1 MHVETPNMQ
10 HLGDLPRDVLTFDAG
25 LLQPGALARIER
37 HLPDVRALTV
47 MIDDPAALAGPP
59 LPQVRR
65 LELVRAA
72 DLPRLWPALSAAFPG
87 LRSIDLVRPP
97 ALTAADVKTL
107 AAHGLEGLGL
117 IDPPPG
123 SAAALA
129 TWPGIARFRIEAP
142 DPTPWLM
149 AVDAVGISD
158 LTVRGPVAVEALV
171 GRFGG
176 PVLRRLRLFGV
187 DAPIAADRLAALT
200 GLEALFVEPV
210 GRLSGLGK
218 LRGLR
223 TLEIFGGPGP
233 DPIALAHLR
242 HLTRLRLEGCAEFDG
257 GGLTLVVGLPALA
270 SLDIS
275 RSPQLVPSDL
285 MVFQTAPAPKALA
298 MRHVAVS
305 GGLTHLRALG
315 ITRLDLRG
323 CALDAGDFA
332 ELAAMSDLERLDL
345 DLLAWSVDRIDRE
358 ALLVAQPDAL
368 AHYRY
373 TSRALPDGGVEE
385 TVVDAQRP
393 WLTRTRVEGAETAP
407 TRG

>member
-25 LLQPGALARIER
+25 LLQAGALARIER
-37 HLPDVRALTV
+37 HLPDLRALTV

-65 LELVRAA
+65 LELVRPA
-72 DLPRLWPALSAAFPG
+72 DLPALWPALSAAFPG

-97 ALTAADVKTL
+97 TLTAADVKTL
-107 AAHGLEGLGL
+107 AAHRLEGLGL

-123 SAAALA
+123 SAPALA
-129 TWPGIARFRIEAP
+129 AWPGVARFRIEAP
-142 DPTPWLM
+142 DPTPWLS
-149 AVDAVGISD
+149 AVDPVGISD
-158 LTVRGPVAVEALV
+158 LTVRGPIATAKLVE
-171 GRFGG
+171 RFAG

-187 DAPIAADRLAALT
+187 AAPIAADTLGAFT

-210 GRLSGLGK
+210 GRLPGLGK

-223 TLEIFGGPGP
+223 TLEVFGGPGP
-233 DPIALAHLR
+233 DPIELAHLR
-242 HLTRLRLEGCAEFDG
+242 HLTRLRLEGCAELDG
-257 GGLTLVVGLPALA
+257 GGLTLVVGLPALT

-285 MVFQTAPAPKALA
+285 MVLQTAPAPTALA
-298 MRHVAVS
+298 LREVAVS
-305 GGLTHLRALG
+305 GGLTHLRGLG

-332 ELAAMSDLERLDL
+332 ELAAMRGLERLDL

-373 TSRALPDGGVEE
+373 KSRALPDGGVEE
-385 TVVDAQRP
+385 TVADARRP
-393 WLTRTRVEGAETAP
+393 WLTRTRIEGADPIP